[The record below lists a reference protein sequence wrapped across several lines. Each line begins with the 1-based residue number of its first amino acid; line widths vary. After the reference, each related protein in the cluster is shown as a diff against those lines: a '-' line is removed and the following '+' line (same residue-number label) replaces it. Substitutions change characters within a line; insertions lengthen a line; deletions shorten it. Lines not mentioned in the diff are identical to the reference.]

1 MFGACEDGE
10 AFVDLGVDLGELPP
24 GVAVAEVVAPTTSTR
39 LRSSHVL
46 ARPLQVRPQVGRSV
60 RADLGLDRGDRP
72 WDGHFWRSQRP
83 GCRLQSRIRC
93 STPET
98 TNAAVTPPALVE
110 TLVGLE
116 ARAQA
121 ALDSVRNSARGIDPP
136 LLTAA

>member
-60 RADLGLDRGDRP
+60 RGRTLALTEAIARGTATSGDPNGRAAACSLAS
-72 WDGHFWRSQRP
+72 DA
-83 GCRLQSRIRC
+83 RLQKPR
-93 STPET
+93 
-98 TNAAVTPPALVE
+98 
-110 TLVGLE
+110 TL
-116 ARAQA
+116 
-121 ALDSVRNSARGIDPP
+121 P
-136 LLTAA
+136 